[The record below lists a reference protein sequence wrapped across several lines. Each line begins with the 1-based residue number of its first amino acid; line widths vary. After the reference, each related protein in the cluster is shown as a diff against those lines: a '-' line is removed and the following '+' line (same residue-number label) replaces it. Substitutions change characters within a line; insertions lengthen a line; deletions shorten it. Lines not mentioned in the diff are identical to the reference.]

1 MVWVHQNLRGGFG
14 IAATSFHPYE
24 SHPHPVDP
32 LPVLRMDEGFFP
44 GRNQGLGVSRR
55 FALRVESFS
64 MNCTRWKLIAPR
76 KKIAESYVR
85 QVH

>member
-1 MVWVHQNLRGGFG
+1 
-14 IAATSFHPYE
+14 
-24 SHPHPVDP
+24 
-32 LPVLRMDEGFFP
+32 MDEGFFFPSRERFP

-55 FALRVESFS
+55 FAFRVESFS